1 MHHNKYQH
9 LYSLRNLFST
19 LTINVFQ
26 LIMSEHQGDQ
36 SCPSVQAELWCPL
49 QVVIG
54 KIKMFELTER
64 LKTKIYI
71 MLLPHFTGKTNYI
84 IQIKI
89 YTKNRSLPSEIQHI
103 AGSCY
108 GLNPMTSEYS
118 TNSEKKFNVIIMG
131 QYKNIKEHSILNQ
144 IAKYV

>member
-26 LIMSEHQGDQ
+26 LIMSEHQSDQ
-36 SCPSVQAELWCPL
+36 SCSSVQAELWCPL

-71 MLLPHFTGKTNYI
+71 RVLPHFTDNTNYI

-103 AGSCY
+103 PGSCY

-118 TNSEKKFNVIIMG
+118 TNSEKNSMSLSWGNTKI
-131 QYKNIKEHSILNQ
+131 
-144 IAKYV
+144 